1 MFSQVPG
8 SPAPQ
13 DGHLPGQRRSARLAA
28 AEPRTP
34 ASYPAKATTRP
45 LASDKLFY
53 FLFQSQPDLIL
64 RWLQDLPADAG
75 GYSFSAPVLKER
87 EYRLDGLF
95 TPPLHRDDLPAV
107 ILEAQMAADRGFL
120 LRLYTESARFLQQEH
135 WQRNWRVVVICPH
148 RDLDFGAPT
157 PVREFIEHRIS
168 WIELQPRDGKQAREP
183 LTQVLSLLLQP
194 EEQVRDLTDR
204 LRQQASADRS
214 AAEVLPLIP
223 AILVARFND
232 RPIQE
237 ICAMGGITLEDFTQS
252 RAYQEIFGLGE
263 ARGEARGRQEG
274 RRVEA
279 CTMTLRQLA
288 RRCGPLSEPSTTQ
301 VEALSLTQLEAL
313 AEALL
318 DFTAPVD
325 LQTWLASNS

>member
-1 MFSQVPG
+1 
-8 SPAPQ
+8 
-13 DGHLPGQRRSARLAA
+13 
-28 AEPRTP
+28 
-34 ASYPAKATTRP
+34 

-64 RWLQDLPADAG
+64 RWLRDLPQDAG

-95 TPPLHRDDLPAV
+95 SPPVHRDDLPAV
-107 ILEAQMAADRGFL
+107 ILEAQMAADTGFL
-120 LRLYTESARFLQQEH
+120 LRLYAESARFLQQER
-135 WQRNWRVVVICPH
+135 WQRDWRVVVICPH
-148 RDLDFGAPT
+148 RDLDFGAHT
-157 PVREFIEHRIS
+157 PVWEFIEHRIS
-168 WIELQPRDGKQAREP
+168 WIELQPRHGEQPREP

-194 EEQVRDLTDR
+194 EERVRDLTDR

-214 AAEVLPLIP
+214 TAEVLPLIP

-274 RRVEA
+274 RRAEA
-279 CTMTLRQLA
+279 CSMTLRQLA
-288 RRCGPLSEPSTTQ
+288 RRCGPLREATTIQ
-301 VEALSLTQLEAL
+301 VHGLSLAQLEVL
-313 AEALL
+313 ADALL
-318 DFTAPVD
+318 DFTQPTD
-325 LQTWLASNS
+325 LETWLANNA